1 MEVQDTQLCSV
12 RITCSGSISV
22 ALTEA
27 SASLSADIRF
37 VSRNYPFPRAV
48 LNALQ

>member
-1 MEVQDTQLCSV
+1 MEVQGTQLCSV